1 MQYVNIKNKS
11 INLSCKGKYGQIQN
25 TGFSSGHAK
34 RDTSIDVVK
43 GIGIIL
49 MVWGHAYGPFKHW
62 IYLFHMAIFFIA
74 SGILWD
80 DKKVGDIGKCK
91 EFFIR
96 KMKTLWLPFVLCN
109 AFFNLMHNIFL
120 KTGIYSDNVK
130 ITKLIKGPGNC
141 VQEYRNAGETFVA
154 ILKNFCFA
162 GGSQL
167 GGATW
172 FLRTLFCVSV
182 VYMGIIYVSN
192 KFNIKK
198 YTIPFSAMI
207 CMAGAAIVSRYKLV
221 LPLGIHCFFAA
232 YLAFLSGVILH
243 NMDIPDKIF
252 RHRNKTLTITL
263 LLLCLLNHAGS
274 INMSSG
280 NITNPLFFLT
290 VSVSGWFMLYSIASY
305 QCIRENRLLVFI
317 GQHTLGI
324 LLFHF
329 LAFKIVTW
337 VYISLSNEK
346 KLLLAAFPV
355 IKNVAFLWLS
365 YTVIGIAIPLMP
377 GILFSMCKSY
387 YSRPVKK

>member
-1 MQYVNIKNKS
+1 MQYINVKNKS
-11 INLSCKGKYGQIQN
+11 INLSRKGKYRQTQN
-25 TGFSSGHAK
+25 IAFSFGHAK
-34 RDTSIDVVK
+34 RDTSIDAVK
-43 GIGIIL
+43 GIGIIF

-80 DKKVGDIGKCK
+80 DKKADDIRKCK
-91 EFFIR
+91 EFFIK

-109 AFFNLMHNIFL
+109 GFFNLMHNLFL
-120 KTGIYSDNVK
+120 KTGIYTDNVK
-130 ITKLIKGPGNC
+130 LTELVKGSGNY
-141 VQEYRNAGETFVA
+141 VQKYRGEGETFVA
-154 ILKNFCFA
+154 ILKNFFFA

-182 VYMGIIYVSN
+182 IYMGIIYVSN
-192 KFNIKK
+192 QFNLKK
-198 YTIPFSAMI
+198 YIIPFSAVI
-207 CMAGAAIVSRYKLV
+207 CMAGAEIVSRYKLV

-232 YLAFLSGVILH
+232 YLAFLSGVTIH
-243 NMDIPDKIF
+243 NMDISDKIF
-252 RHRNKTLTITL
+252 RHRYKILAITL
-263 LLLCLLNHAGS
+263 LLLCLLNNAGS

-280 NITNPLFFLT
+280 NITNPLFFLA
-290 VSVSGWFMLYSIASY
+290 VSVLGWFMLYSIASC
-305 QCIRENRLLVFI
+305 QCIKENRLLVFI

-324 LLFHF
+324 LLFHL

-337 VYISLSNEK
+337 AYIFFSNEK

-355 IKNVAFLWLS
+355 IKNVAFLWLP

-377 GILFSMCKSY
+377 RILFNTCKNIC
-387 YSRPVKK
+387 RKERQ